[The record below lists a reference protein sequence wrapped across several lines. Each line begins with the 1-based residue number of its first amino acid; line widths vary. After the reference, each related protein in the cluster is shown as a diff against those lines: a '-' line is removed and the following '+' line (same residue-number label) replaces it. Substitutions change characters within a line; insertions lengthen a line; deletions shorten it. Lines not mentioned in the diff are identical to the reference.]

1 MTEQELKEYIA
12 KYFPRENERCEWK
25 EFSNLK
31 HSVSGKEMDDIISY
45 VSAISNM
52 NGGFLVIGV
61 QDKTL
66 EIRGIQD
73 FYDYTP
79 ENLKF
84 RILDLCTYLPEENLS
99 VEDYTSSDT
108 NKTVWIIQIP
118 KHSPRKAV
126 IAHRKA
132 FMRRG
137 DSLIEMTPARH
148 ETIVHEVIIG
158 EDWTA
163 QIVPEATM
171 KHLDPDAVYK
181 ARAEF
186 TKRNPKYADEI
197 RKWDDEKF
205 LNKVKLTV
213 NGKIT
218 RAALI
223 LLGKDECEYL
233 LAPGIMKIRWL
244 LKKGGANLD
253 YAILNIPMLLSVD
266 AAEAKVRNLRIV
278 DTKTQTMYPDEFMR
292 YDSFTIREAL
302 HNCIAHQDYTMG
314 ARIEFVEFE
323 DNRLVFRNAGSFIP
337 RTVEDVIKSDCPES
351 VYRNPFLAEAMRNLG
366 LIETQGGGIRKLF
379 KLQMRRGFALP
390 EYSFENDYVK
400 LVIGGSPVHKPISW
414 EVLEKADLSDT
425 IYELAAAYQ
434 KDLDDN
440 NGGTTPKT
448 GENCTVN
455 DEKFGLNGESSVEN
469 DEKFGLNEE
478 SSVENTEQFG
488 LNGRNSERILNLIR
502 LNPEITAGE
511 ISMTLSITVRAVEK
525 QIKHLREQGK
535 IIRVGSKKSGHWQVL
550 SDTDVVQGD
559 E

>member
-1 MTEQELKEYIA
+1 MTEQELKDYIA

-31 HSVSGKEMDDIISY
+31 HSVSGKEMDDVISY

-61 QDKTL
+61 KDKTL
-66 EIRGIQD
+66 EITGIKE
-73 FYDYTP
+73 FHDYTT

-84 RILDLCTYLPEENLS
+84 RIYDLCTYLPEENFS
-99 VEDYTSSDT
+99 VDDYTTSDT

-118 KHSPRKAV
+118 KHSPRRAV

-137 DSLIEMTPARH
+137 DSLIEMTR
-148 ETIVHEVIIG
+148 ERQESIVHEVIIG

-163 QIVPEATM
+163 QIVPEATI

-205 LNKVKLTV
+205 LNKAKLAV

-223 LLGKDECEYL
+223 LLGKDEYEYL
-233 LAPGIMKIRWL
+233 LSPGIMKIRWL

-253 YAILNIPMLLSVD
+253 YEILNIPMLLSVD

-278 DTKTQTMYPDEFMR
+278 DTKTQTMFPDEFMR

-314 ARIEFVEFE
+314 ARVEFVEFE

-337 RTVEDVIKSDCPES
+337 KVVEDVIKSDCPAS

-366 LIETQGGGIRKLF
+366 LIETQGGGIRKMF

-390 EYSFENDYVK
+390 EYSFENEYVK
-400 LVIGGSPVHKPISW
+400 LIIGGTPVHKPIPW
-414 EVLEKADLSDT
+414 ETLEKADLSDT
-425 IYELAAAYQ
+425 IYELAAEYQ
-434 KDLDDN
+434 KEADSSKNGPTPENGEKN
-440 NGGTTPKT
+440 NMDYPITTPKT
-448 GENCTVN
+448 EENYPIKPFEAKKTTPKNTSEKIIALIKANPCITR
-455 DEKFGLNGESSVEN
+455 DEMAEECGISV
-469 DEKFGLNEE
+469 DGIKW
-478 SSVENTEQFG
+478 
-488 LNGRNSERILNLIR
+488 
-502 LNPEITAGE
+502 
-511 ISMTLSITVRAVEK
+511 
-525 QIKHLREQGK
+525 QIKQLKGK
-535 IIRVGSKKSGHWQVL
+535 IEFVGPRKGGHWQIL
-550 SDTDVVQGD
+550 SDTIDGAGD
-559 E
+559 K